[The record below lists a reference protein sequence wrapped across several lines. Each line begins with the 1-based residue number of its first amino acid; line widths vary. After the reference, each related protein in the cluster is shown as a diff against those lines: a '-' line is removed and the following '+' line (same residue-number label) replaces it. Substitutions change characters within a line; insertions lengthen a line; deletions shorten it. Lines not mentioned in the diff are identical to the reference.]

1 MVMSDVDR
9 MLGPFKL
16 PYRIG
21 FQENLS
27 LKSLLF
33 WYVHWENGYYLP
45 VTGYILRPGGSI
57 KLTLWKVVTASQQLR
72 NILESVL
79 VNILP
84 PFPR

>member
-1 MVMSDVDR
+1 MSDVDR

-45 VTGYILRPGGSI
+45 VAGYILRPGGSI